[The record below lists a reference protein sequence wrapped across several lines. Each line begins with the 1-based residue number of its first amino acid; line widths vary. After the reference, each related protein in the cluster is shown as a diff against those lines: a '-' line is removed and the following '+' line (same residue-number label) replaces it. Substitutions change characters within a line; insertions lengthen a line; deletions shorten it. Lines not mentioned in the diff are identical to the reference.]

1 MPDKAE
7 YHKAVE
13 QNLMTSLLLLITRSY
28 TEKKTHIRPMT
39 VGLQQIMPAIE
50 YIGMHYMNPI
60 SGEDLASICS
70 LSEAQLRRKFKEYLN
85 MSPVE
90 YLTMVR
96 IQKAYELLN
105 STNYPMTEVALRVGY
120 QDVSSFNR
128 NFRKIMGVSP
138 YQYKKNNSD
147 YRGRVLDK
155 KISAKKGW
163 KHPSDP

>member
-1 MPDKAE
+1 
-7 YHKAVE
+7 
-13 QNLMTSLLLLITRSY
+13 MTGSALTAPTL
-28 TEKKTHIRPMT
+28 K
-39 VGLQQIMPAIE
+39 
-50 YIGMHYMNPI
+50 
-60 SGEDLASICS
+60 
-70 LSEAQLRRKFKEYLN
+70 
-85 MSPVE
+85 MS
-90 YLTMVR
+90 

-128 NFRKIMGVSP
+128 NFQKIMGVSP
-138 YQYKKNNSD
+138 YQYKKNSND

>member
-1 MPDKAE
+1 
-7 YHKAVE
+7 
-13 QNLMTSLLLLITRSY
+13 
-28 TEKKTHIRPMT
+28 MT
-39 VGLQQIMPAIE
+39 VGLQQIIPAIE

-96 IQKAYELLN
+96 IQKACELLN

-128 NFRKIMGVSP
+128 NFQKIMGVSP